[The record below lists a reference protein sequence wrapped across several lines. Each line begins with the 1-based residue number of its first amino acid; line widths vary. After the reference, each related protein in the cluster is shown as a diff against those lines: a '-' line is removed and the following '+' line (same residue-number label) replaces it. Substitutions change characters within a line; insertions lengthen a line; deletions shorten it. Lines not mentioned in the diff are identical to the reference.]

1 MSCAGG
7 SSMIYQLSD
16 DSTSS
21 ILFTRVWQGPPTMDL
36 YPVMI
41 AQPTGALVIMADA
54 PVTTGSNTSPSPTLW
69 QMSSLGTSDFVPRS
83 VCTRRRYKIFIA
95 MQPLKLEM
103 IQDNCTTLQNFKQH
117 ELCHSRCHSGIL
129 KTHAHIL

>member
-1 MSCAGG
+1 MFNTGFFVVYLVMSCAGG

-41 AQPTGALVIMADA
+41 AQPAGTLVIMADA
-54 PVTTGSNTSPSPTLW
+54 PVTTGSSTAPSPTLW

-83 VCTRRRYKIFIA
+83 VC
-95 MQPLKLEM
+95 
-103 IQDNCTTLQNFKQH
+103 
-117 ELCHSRCHSGIL
+117 ELFLRM
-129 KTHAHIL
+129 

>member
-1 MSCAGG
+1 
-7 SSMIYQLSD
+7 
-16 DSTSS
+16 
-21 ILFTRVWQGPPTMDL
+21 MDL

-41 AQPTGALVIMADA
+41 AQPAGALVIMADA

-83 VCTRRRYKIFIA
+83 VCTRTRYNMVIA

-103 IQDNCTTLQNFKQH
+103 IQDSYTLLQNIKQH
-117 ELCHSRCHSGIL
+117 ELYYTHSHSGN
-129 KTHAHIL
+129 